1 MLCQCAMEACC
12 ARSVPCEHDPLG
24 LTTTNVRGACRRRL
38 KPLLGHDFFFYFFI
52 FFGKGTCLRTAAW
65 QNTTTYLN
73 AQAEKRRQFLLQ
85 VVPDHPIDLLQQC
98 GELLLE
104 RDSWVLGLNLVDL
117 G

>member
-1 MLCQCAMEACC
+1 MEACC
-12 ARSVPCEHDPLG
+12 ARSVPWEHDPLG
-24 LTTTNVRGACRRRL
+24 LTTNVRGACRRRL
-38 KPLLGHDFFFYFFI
+38 KPLLGHDFFLFFYF
-52 FFGKGTCLRTAAW
+52 W
-65 QNTTTYLN
+65 QIHLFENRILADTTTYLN
-73 AQAEKRRQFLLQ
+73 AEAQKRRQFLLQ